1 MTCHDFPKVMSAQV
15 DGYATEREQIALQS
29 HLRECAA
36 CRSYAADLRALRSDL
51 RALETPRPASALGLE
66 PAFGGAGLQMQIQAA
81 LRREA
86 RVVKAETSR
95 REDLVDLWRM
105 RLFSQGVGA
114 AVSFAMLLFVTAIVM
129 RPVYRTLALA
139 EAAHQ
144 VALETRIINDPMIR
158 VRVLITQ
165 PPPPPMLAPD
175 PALLEL
181 GERMAADTEII
192 ATVKVNNRNGR
203 AQLDSVV
210 SPNEEADDAAL
221 TDRVASAF
229 HDHASFYPQGRT
241 RASSDNAV
249 ILFGKINITAQ
260 LD

>member
-1 MTCHDFPKVMSAQV
+1 MTCQEFPKTMSVQM
-15 DGYATEREQIALQS
+15 DGYATEREQLALQS

-36 CRSYAADLRALRSDL
+36 CRNYAADWRVLRADL

-66 PAFGGAGLQMQIQAA
+66 PAFGGAALTAQIQQA

-86 RVVKAETSR
+86 RVIKAETSR
-95 REDLVDLWRM
+95 REDFIDLWRT
-105 RLFSQGVGA
+105 RLFSQGVA
-114 AVSFAMLLFVTAIVM
+114 TAVSFALLLFVTAVVM
-129 RPVYRTLALA
+129 RPVYLTIALD

-144 VALETRIINDPMIR
+144 IALDNRIVNDPMIR
-158 VRVLITQ
+158 VRVLLAQ

-181 GERMAADTEII
+181 GQRMPADSEII
-192 ATVKVNNRNGR
+192 ATVKVNHQNGR
-203 AQLDSVV
+203 AQLNSVV
-210 SPNEEADDAAL
+210 SPNEEPGDAAL

-229 HDHASFYPQGRT
+229 HAHASFYPAGRA

-249 ILFGKINITAQ
+249 ILFGKINISAQ